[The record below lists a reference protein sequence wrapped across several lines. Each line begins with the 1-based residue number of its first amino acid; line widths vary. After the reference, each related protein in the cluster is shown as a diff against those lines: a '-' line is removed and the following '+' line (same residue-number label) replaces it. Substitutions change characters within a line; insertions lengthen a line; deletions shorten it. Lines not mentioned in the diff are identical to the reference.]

1 MNYLF
6 KLSDG
11 YGVLR
16 NDLDYH
22 VVRASMVLI
31 FLMFGYQKWFEYE
44 AKPCSRSSATAR
56 LSSECIQ
63 YFASA
68 ARAGSWA
75 SGNGY
80 SARSSLQVS
89 GTKRPEHLVPSV
101 ESHYSSQ
108 P

>member
-31 FLMFGYQKWFEYE
+31 FLMFG
-44 AKPCSRSSATAR
+44 
-56 LSSECIQ
+56 
-63 YFASA
+63 
-68 ARAGSWA
+68 
-75 SGNGY
+75 
-80 SARSSLQVS
+80 
-89 GTKRPEHLVPSV
+89 
-101 ESHYSSQ
+101 
-108 P
+108 